1 MNEIRKN
8 YETEVEILRIKFKI
22 PAVIIIKMLVSFIT
36 LFASGMVL
44 VFRDTDASRLVGG
57 ILLAISFCFVLIEI
71 LVIVAIKKNNTVVT
85 NKLIKGVRCFFF
97 IKKRFSYRLDEIENV
112 EARSILGIHSLA
124 FNFTQGHW
132 TNRSTF
138 YGQGFR
144 PMISAGMFRI
154 SFVAD
159 IKTVYEKLSELITN
173 IKNERDVL
181 IDVEMSKVE
190 VETKKVQILEEMV
203 KGIISKQGLS
213 TTEQQSYL
221 SELRLLKE
229 LLDSGAITQEEYEK
243 KKNELL

>member
-1 MNEIRKN
+1 M
-8 YETEVEILRIKFKI
+8 
-22 PAVIIIKMLVSFIT
+22 P
-36 LFASGMVL
+36 
-44 VFRDTDASRLVGG
+44 
-57 ILLAISFCFVLIEI
+57 
-71 LVIVAIKKNNTVVT
+71 
-85 NKLIKGVRCFFF
+85 
-97 IKKRFSYRLDEIENV
+97 
-112 EARSILGIHSLA
+112 
-124 FNFTQGHW
+124 
-132 TNRSTF
+132 
-138 YGQGFR
+138 GFR

-159 IKTVYEKLSELITN
+159 IKTVYEKLSELIAK

-190 VETKKVQILEEMV
+190 VETKKAQILEEMV

-213 TTEQQSYL
+213 TTEQQGYL